1 MIFKNI
7 KVVHMLFV
15 QLLSK
20 FKLKVLT
27 GSDST
32 EKTTTDLSVLLLC
45 GCASYA
51 QYENENKIGIELFHW
66 SWVRHVFFFFAICHK
81 YKRTSVDFEDLIISI
96 VI

>member
-66 SWVRHVFFFFAICHK
+66 SWVRHVFFFSPFA
-81 YKRTSVDFEDLIISI
+81 TSTKELPLILRISLE
-96 VI
+96 V